1 MTFAA
6 FWTRHA
12 CVFFLQRLDVSTLRL
27 AVVIATA
34 DEFTETAFFVNQ
46 LAIAFWTEAVFHFGR
61 LFCCFGG
68 FFGGFVYIAGV
79 ISVWIAL
86 AGNEAAAFA
95 KFNHQFVV
103 ATLRAHCVDFFGS
116 DLRAWNVFFF
126 FDLFVKVFPE
136 GFHHRLPLAL
146 AAGNLV
152 QLVFEFGGEV
162 VIYVLALLLGGEF
175 VGDVA
180 SVGWREAF
188 LV

>member
-1 MTFAA
+1 M
-6 FWTRHA
+6 
-12 CVFFLQRLDVSTLRL
+12 
-27 AVVIATA
+27 
-34 DEFTETAFFVNQ
+34 
-46 LAIAFWTEAVFHFGR
+46 
-61 LFCCFGG
+61 
-68 FFGGFVYIAGV
+68 
-79 ISVWIAL
+79 

-103 ATLRAHCVDFFGS
+103 ATFRAHFVDFFGS

-136 GFHHRLPLAL
+136 GFHHGLPFAL
-146 AAGNLV
+146 AAGDFV

-162 VIYVLALLLGGEF
+162 VIYVLAEMLGEEF
-175 VGDVA
+175 VDDVA

>member
-34 DEFTETAFFVNQ
+34 NELTETAFFVNQ
-46 LAIAFWTEAVFHFGR
+46 LTIAFWTETAFYFGR

-68 FFGGFVYIAGV
+68 FFGGFVHIAGV
-79 ISVWIAL
+79 ITIWITL

-103 ATLRAHCVDFFGS
+103 ATFRAHFVDFFGS

-126 FDLFVKVFPE
+126 FDLLVKVFPE
-136 GFHHRLPLAL
+136 GFHHGLPFAL
-146 AAGNLV
+146 AAGDFV

-162 VIYVLALLLGGEF
+162 VIHVLAKMLGEEF
-175 VGDVA
+175 VDDVA
-180 SVGWREAF
+180 CVGWREAF